1 MRSRPFIFSL
11 GALLIVSG
19 NAAAQD
25 PENLPYFNR
34 SDAQAAIN
42 RALSTL
48 PKLKC
53 GKEPCAPATTE
64 EFVTPPVELGE
75 AREALIVG
83 AISARL
89 QWCGLDWKKRSYP
102 VLMQQ
107 YQQKGIHDTRTLA
120 ILSLIHREQFGKD
133 YSSLQAL
140 KTCNDELRA
149 SLDKQNP
156 VIEFPPWQRTVN
168 NALLDKSVETMLQRV
183 LSEIHKSRC
192 GPGLCVAA
200 SDEEK
205 ANPPVTIKQARSAM
219 KVGILSGVAEFC
231 GLDWKKRI
239 FFPFMAVH
247 RSRLKMSTR
256 QLTIVSMLHGT
267 MQGFMVQ
274 SYQKHEEPCTDKLR
288 NSLERH
294 LSRG

>member
-1 MRSRPFIFSL
+1 MKYRCFTFFL

-19 NAAAQD
+19 HAAAQD
-25 PENLPYFNR
+25 PGSLPYFNR
-34 SDAQAAIN
+34 SDAQAALK
-42 RALSTL
+42 RALSVL

-53 GKEPCAPATTE
+53 GEEPCAPATTE

-107 YQQKGIHDTRTLA
+107 YQQKGIHDTRSLA

-140 KTCNDELRA
+140 NTCTEEMRA

-156 VIEFPPWQRTVN
+156 VVEFPPWQRTVN
-168 NALLDKSVETMLQRV
+168 NALLDRSVATMLQRV

-192 GPGLCVAA
+192 GPSLCDATT
-200 SDEEK
+200 DEEK
-205 ANPPVTIKQARSAM
+205 ASPPLTVEQARNAM

-239 FFPFMAVH
+239 FFPFMAAH

-256 QLTIVSMLHGT
+256 QLAIVSMLHGT
-267 MQGFMVQ
+267 MQGFMAQ
-274 SYQKHEEPCTDKLR
+274 SYKKHEEPCTDKLR

-294 LSRG
+294 LSRS